1 MTSKKYALTFI
12 VFAFLLA
19 LVPVLL
25 FVGLSLRENNEFA
38 FYTFISGS
46 CLSLILAIIFIA
58 VNYKKLVAYDMS
70 RLSKRISNLD
80 FSIVD
85 TSISENELCDKLAK
99 SGYKHKEKIFHKVI
113 EDNLGDGH
121 VVNHYYATIHK
132 VNEIVDIQRILECFS
147 KGMTTYNIAYIFVGG
162 NIEENIEKIRNYI
175 KETIL
180 DVKMHA
186 YRYKNFFV
194 PIIVTNDRVY
204 YVEEAG
210 IFMDTY
216 KFGIVEG
223 VRVINDQ

>member
-1 MTSKKYALTFI
+1 
-12 VFAFLLA
+12 
-19 LVPVLL
+19 
-25 FVGLSLRENNEFA
+25 
-38 FYTFISGS
+38 
-46 CLSLILAIIFIA
+46 
-58 VNYKKLVAYDMS
+58 
-70 RLSKRISNLD
+70 
-80 FSIVD
+80 
-85 TSISENELCDKLAK
+85 
-99 SGYKHKEKIFHKVI
+99 
-113 EDNLGDGH
+113 
-121 VVNHYYATIHK
+121 
-132 VNEIVDIQRILECFS
+132 
-147 KGMTTYNIAYIFVGG
+147 MTTYNIAYIFIGG

-216 KFGIVEG
+216 KFGIVES